1 MSHSKASRDARARQ
15 AATGESYTRAR
26 RAVTMA
32 SEAPR
37 LYRDEDGAST
47 IARTLGFAQLMAAGA
62 KARAFPAVH
71 PGGAGAVVQ
80 EAITALWPRTT
91 PEAVADVLATCA
103 DMVVGRGVI
112 VGPGGY
118 VSVLDE
124 WGHCPVAADM
134 LAITAEWAANGRPG
148 PTNGPF
154 TPPTALA
161 LSMAFDRDEDAAVLY
176 GTTVLLALAHQ
187 RTNEDLA
194 AEAGED
200 DDEDDTCDEC
210 GGELRGKGTYGC
222 SCWNPTACD
231 ECGDPNGN
239 CDCWI

>member
-1 MSHSKASRDARARQ
+1 MKKTVTSAVA
-15 AATGESYTRAR
+15 AATL
-26 RAVTMA
+26 A

-71 PGGAGAVVQ
+71 PGGAGAVVR
-80 EAITALWPRTT
+80 EAVTALWPRTT

-103 DMVVGRGVI
+103 DMIVSRGVI
-112 VGPGGY
+112 TGPGGY
-118 VSVLDE
+118 VSVLDG

-134 LAITAEWAANGRPG
+134 LAITAEWAANGRLA
-148 PTNGPF
+148 
-154 TPPTALA
+154 PTALA
-161 LSMAFDRDEDAAVLY
+161 SSMAFDRDEDAAVLH
-176 GTTVLLALAHQ
+176 GTWVLLALAHQ
-187 RTNEDLA
+187 RTDEDLA
-194 AEAGED
+194 AEAEGGED
-200 DDEDDTCDEC
+200 DDWDDTCDEC

-222 SCWNPTACD
+222 SCWNPTACN
-231 ECGDPNGN
+231 ECGDPNGD